1 MADQFQAGPQ
11 DRVDAHQHFWRYG
24 PRTHAW
30 IDDSMAVLKRDFL
43 PADLEP
49 LLQTNGFDGC
59 VAVQAQQDVAET
71 AWLLALAEEHGFI
84 RGVVGWVD
92 LLAPDVERQLDQ
104 FAQHPKLRG
113 VRHIVQS
120 EPDGF
125 MARDHFR
132 RGIAALERWS
142 LTYDILIYE
151 QQIAE
156 AVDLVR
162 AFPRQPFVI
171 DHIAKP
177 DIKSH
182 TTGATSIDAW
192 RAGMQ
197 ALARHENV
205 YCKLSG
211 MVTEGDWDNWTAA
224 DFAPYVE
231 VVVEAF
237 TPERCMIGS
246 DWPVCTLAGSYGSVT
261 GLVLDYIARLSP
273 GEQVAVLGGSARK
286 VYGI

>member
-1 MADQFQAGPQ
+1 MSSDC
-11 DRVDAHQHFWRYG
+11 VDAHQHFWRYS
-24 PRTHAW
+24 PHTHAW

-43 PADLEP
+43 PSDLES
-49 LLQTNGFDGC
+49 LLIANGFGGC
-59 VAVQAQQDVAET
+59 LAVQAQQDAAET
-71 AWLLALAEEHGFI
+71 EWLLALAEEHGFI

-92 LLAPDVERQLDQ
+92 LLALNVEGDLERLSQR
-104 FAQHPKLRG
+104 PKLRG

-125 MARDHFR
+125 MAGAAFR
-132 RGIAALERWS
+132 RGIAALERCG
-142 LTYDILIYE
+142 LTYDVLIYE
-151 QQIAE
+151 RQIPE
-156 AVDLVR
+156 AIELVR

-177 DIKSH
+177 DINSH
-182 TTGATSIDAW
+182 TTGRTNIDAW
-192 RAGMQ
+192 RTGMQ
-197 ALARHENV
+197 ALARQGNV

-211 MVTEGDWDNWTAA
+211 MVTEADWNNWSPA
-224 DFAPYVE
+224 DFAPYIE
-231 VVVEAF
+231 VVLEAF

-273 GEQVAVLGGSARK
+273 REQAAVYGGSAMEAYRL
-286 VYGI
+286 